1 MSEEKVKSRKP
12 VFEIVKSVIVA
23 VILSLVLIL
32 LAALLIKVCNI
43 PTSAIPVINQ
53 VIKAVSVLVACLLCL
68 KVPQNGWLKGIAV
81 GLMYI
86 VIAFVIFSLL
96 DGAFDWSLKILNDVA
111 IGSVTGAVSGIIAA
125 NIRK

>member
-1 MSEEKVKSRKP
+1 MSGEKIQSRSAL
-12 VFEIVKSVIVA
+12 FEVIKSVIVA
-23 VILSLVLIL
+23 VILSLALIL

-43 PTSAIPVINQ
+43 PTSAIPIINQ
-53 VIKAVSVLVACLLCL
+53 VIKGVSVLVACLFCL
-68 KVPQNGWLKGIAV
+68 KTPANGWVKGIFV

-96 DGAFDWSLKILNDVA
+96 DGGFEWSLKILNDMA
-111 IGSVTGAVSGIIAA
+111 IGSVTGFLSGIIAA